1 MKREE
6 HQKITWAMSI
16 CNNLC
21 LNLLWISFWRCYS
34 FFPLNNQLYKIVYVR
49 VPRITLCCCYSS
61 VRGSESEVSQC
72 VLSLHTPESRVISA
86 NGRKLNT
93 KASSSS
99 TNIHKHRVAL
109 IGSVL
114 LQSDITISPQLSYH
128 DMIVEWFDMSD
139 ITLILTSAPFA
150 QFSNTGSKSINY

>member
-1 MKREE
+1 MLE
-6 HQKITWAMSI
+6 SP
-16 CNNLC
+16 
-21 LNLLWISFWRCYS
+21 LNFILTLLF

-99 TNIHKHRVAL
+99 TNLHQHRVAL
-109 IGSVL
+109 IIGSVL
-114 LQSDITISPQLSYH
+114 LSKFYYNLVKTIKSLSFWPQHHLPNFPIQALDLS
-128 DMIVEWFDMSD
+128 
-139 ITLILTSAPFA
+139 TS
-150 QFSNTGSKSINY
+150 

>member
-1 MKREE
+1 MLE
-6 HQKITWAMSI
+6 SP
-16 CNNLC
+16 
-21 LNLLWISFWRCYS
+21 LNFILTLLF

-49 VPRITLCCCYSS
+49 VPGITLCCCYSS

-99 TNIHKHRVAL
+99 TNLHQHHVAL

-114 LQSDITISPQLSYH
+114 LSKLYYNLIIATIISLS
-128 DMIVEWFDMSD
+128 
-139 ITLILTSAPFA
+139 L
-150 QFSNTGSKSINY
+150 